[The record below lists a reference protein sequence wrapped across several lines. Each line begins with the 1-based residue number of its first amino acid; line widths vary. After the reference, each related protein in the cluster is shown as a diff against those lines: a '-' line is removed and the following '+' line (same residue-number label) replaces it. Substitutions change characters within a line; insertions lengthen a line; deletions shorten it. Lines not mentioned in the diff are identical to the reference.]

1 LKAFLIAALLHL
13 PAEPVFAVPD
23 APVYVMSDSS
33 ALRRSRGSISGK
45 VTGMARST
53 ASLFHVS
60 LYEQGPGSR
69 RRLVQSQP
77 LNHQRGY
84 RFENLPDGEYWLYV
98 GTQAPTLIEAYP
110 ATVRVRIKK
119 GQTLSQDVELR

>member
-1 LKAFLIAALLHL
+1 
-13 PAEPVFAVPD
+13 
-23 APVYVMSDSS
+23 
-33 ALRRSRGSISGK
+33 
-45 VTGMARST
+45 MARST